1 MHTKPEALRL
11 AEQLEDPVNAKLYLA
26 PYIAAEL
33 RRHAELWIVIV
44 YHDREPCEVFG
55 PFLLET
61 RAIQWAENQKADA
74 WEVKLVRRSV

>member
-1 MHTKPEALRL
+1 MRL

-33 RRHAELWIVIV
+33 RRQHNALNAELWIVIV

-61 RAIQWAENQKADA
+61 LAIQWAENQKADA